1 RWWLFTMTNAAT
13 GHAIYGKSRGWRKA
27 VQYSLTENPVS
38 TVAPAPQMGL
48 VVERDKVCVDVGKHR
63 KSRQQ
68 GTLTQFTTR

>member
-1 RWWLFTMTNAAT
+1 MFTMTNAAT

-38 TVAPAPQMGL
+38 AVAPAQRMGL
-48 VVERDKVCVDVGKHR
+48 VANMGKVDTDLVKHK

-68 GTLTQFTTR
+68 GTLAQFTMR

>member
-1 RWWLFTMTNAAT
+1 MFTMTNAAT

-38 TVAPAPQMGL
+38 TVAPAQQMGL
-48 VVERDKVCVDVGKHR
+48 VANVVKVDTDLVKHK

-68 GTLTQFTTR
+68 GTLTQFTMR